1 MCQGIQHLQ
10 LEVGSVTTIAK
21 YGQIRA
27 EIELLTQQTDIVVER
42 LDKLP

>member
-10 LEVGSVTTIAK
+10 LEVGSVATIAK